1 VFYRKKIYN
10 HYTSK
15 ESFLRGIKLELVSGN
30 EVYNNLITAINS
42 NKDRPKLLK
51 SILNYVESV
60 NSTTYSK
67 RGLTIDI
74 PKRETKFKKNEI
86 KLTETEFNL
95 LKFFMQN
102 ENRILTIEEISAN
115 VWGSEYYSNTNV
127 VSVYVSYLRNK
138 IDKKL
143 GVKFIYTIGKRGY
156 MFK

>member
-1 VFYRKKIYN
+1 MWVKN
-10 HYTSK
+10 LN
-15 ESFLRGIKLELVSGN
+15 LRGIKLELVSGN
-30 EVYNNLITAINS
+30 DVYNNLITAINS

-60 NSTTYSK
+60 NSTTFSK

-74 PKRETKFKKNEI
+74 SKQETKFKKYEI

-127 VSVYVSYLRNK
+127 VSVMLV
-138 IDKKL
+138 I
-143 GVKFIYTIGKRGY
+143 
-156 MFK
+156 